1 MTEFG
6 MGELLRRDI
15 EEEVVLLPRLR
26 MDMGVQD
33 LGGVIGNGRRWFLM
47 AWSRRGSF
55 NLLGLWGKILGVGA
69 FRYLVGSL
77 GMERESGTV
86 CEQWVSRCGELIYWN
101 GTQSGHQ
108 GNFNL
113 ISCNLCTQCD

>member
-1 MTEFG
+1 MPMDSLLEVVEANTMETREKAKFMTEFG

-86 CEQWVSRCGELIYWN
+86 CEQWVS
-101 GTQSGHQ
+101 
-108 GNFNL
+108 
-113 ISCNLCTQCD
+113 

>member
-1 MTEFG
+1 MPMDSLLEVVEVITMETREMAKFMTEFG
-6 MGELLRRDI
+6 LGELLRIDI
-15 EEEVVLLPRLR
+15 EEEVVVLLPRLR

-33 LGGVIGNGRRWFLM
+33 RRGVIGNGRRWFLM
-47 AWSRRGSF
+47 AWFRRGSF

-86 CEQWVSRCGELIYWN
+86 CEQWVS
-101 GTQSGHQ
+101 
-108 GNFNL
+108 
-113 ISCNLCTQCD
+113 